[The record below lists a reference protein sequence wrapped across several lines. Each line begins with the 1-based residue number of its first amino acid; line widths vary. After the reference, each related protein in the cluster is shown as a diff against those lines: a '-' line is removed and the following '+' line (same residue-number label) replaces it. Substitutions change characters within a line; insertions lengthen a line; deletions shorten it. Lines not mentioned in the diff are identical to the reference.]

1 MSRGAGAVDDYL
13 SSLVGQERGR
23 VYDSVGGQVNCSR
36 QVRVLVCDL
45 RQCLNELKLV
55 AALDLVL

>member
-1 MSRGAGAVDDYL
+1 MSRGTGAVDDYL
-13 SSLVGQERGR
+13 CSLVRQERGR
-23 VYDSVGGQVNCSR
+23 VFDLVRRQVNCSR

-55 AALDLVL
+55 AALDFVL